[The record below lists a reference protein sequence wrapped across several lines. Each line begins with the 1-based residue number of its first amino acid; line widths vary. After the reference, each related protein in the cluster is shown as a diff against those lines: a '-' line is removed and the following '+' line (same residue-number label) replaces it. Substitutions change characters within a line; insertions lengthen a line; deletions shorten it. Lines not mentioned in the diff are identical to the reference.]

1 MDSSRS
7 SYNLIHLANFNSSN
21 AGNGALSSGL
31 ESTIEEDFSKK
42 VFWQREPWDDYTF
55 QLLDFDDAFVE
66 KVNLSDGI
74 IVGGAVTFNG
84 RDYNFRTGTRFE
96 LPFELWDRIKKPI
109 IFYGLS
115 YRNWP
120 GQKYFHEDKFK
131 KFVSTCIKKDNIC
144 LGVRNDGTKSWIKE
158 KIGIDSDD
166 ILEVP
171 DSAVFVK
178 SKIRKEDEIIDGMKN
193 IIIAFN
199 DEDPE
204 FRYQKNPNLSREK
217 IINDVAYSIQE
228 IAKKFDINVILC
240 PHFFDDYRMIS
251 DFISAVKPI
260 FFHRNVLTT
269 GLISSK
275 DSDLFYGRYSQVDLA
290 ISMRVHSMSPC
301 IGLNVPMI
309 AITTQNRMDYFLEKI
324 NLNEQMLKGGD
335 PNLRVKIIDLASK
348 YLKDNKEVKSSF
360 DRAKSVMR
368 KETCNFNKMIESK
381 INYYSDI

>member
-1 MDSSRS
+1 MNDSDNQ
-7 SYNLIHLANFNSSN
+7 YNLIHLANFNSSN

-31 ESTIEEDFSKK
+31 EATIEEDFSKK
-42 VFWQREPWDDYTF
+42 VNWNREPWDDYTF
-55 QLLDFDDAFVE
+55 QIIDFDEEFVD
-66 KVNLSDGI
+66 KINRSDGI

-84 RDYNFRTGTRFE
+84 RDYNHRTGTRFE
-96 LPFELWDRIKKPI
+96 LPFELWDNIKKPI

-120 GQKYFHEDKFK
+120 SQKYFHKDKFK
-131 KFVSTCIKKDNIC
+131 YFINNCLSKKNIC
-144 LGVRNDGTKSWIKE
+144 LGVRNDGTKQWIKE
-158 KIGIDSDD
+158 TIGIDSKE
-166 ILEVP
+166 IIEVP

-178 SKIRKEDEIIDGMKN
+178 SKVRKEDEIIEGKKN

-204 FRYQKNPNLSREK
+204 FRYQKNPNFSREK
-217 IINDVAYSIQE
+217 VINDIAYAIQE
-228 IAKKFDINVILC
+228 ISKKFDINVILC

-269 GLISSK
+269 GLISAK

-301 IGLNVPMI
+301 IGLNTPMI

-324 NLNEQMLKGGD
+324 NLKDQMITAGD
-335 PNLRVKIIDLASK
+335 PNLRKKIIDLASR
-348 YLKDNKEVKSSF
+348 YLTDNKEVKNSF
-360 DRAKSVMR
+360 QRAKCLMR
-368 KETCNFNKMIESK
+368 EETLDFNKKIESK
-381 INYYSDI
+381 IESYVHI